1 MDVKTFFPQVRG
13 LRNMIAKKYSFSAF
27 EAPGIN
33 QTRSIPAKPLAN
45 KAKREL
51 SPTKL
56 KSYGENIARINF
68 YSRKIS
74 HPFSQTLL
82 KTVSPDAS

>member
-13 LRNMIAKKYSFSAF
+13 LRNMIAKKYSFSAL

-56 KSYGENIARINF
+56 KSYGENIARINY
-68 YSRKIS
+68 YSRKKLGPRVRKDLKS
-74 HPFSQTLL
+74 TL
-82 KTVSPDAS
+82 TG

>member
-56 KSYGENIARINF
+56 KSYGENIARINY
-68 YSRKIS
+68 YSRKKLGPRVRKDLKS
-74 HPFSQTLL
+74 TL
-82 KTVSPDAS
+82 TG